1 LTLEGRP
8 DIDAAMVLA
17 LRSAV
22 VTKNSFPM
30 LGHLAPDQ
38 NLVDSANPPGAR

>member
-1 LTLEGRP
+1 LVLEGRP
-8 DIDAAMVLA
+8 DIDAAMILA

-30 LGHLAPDQ
+30 LGHLTADRNQ
-38 NLVDSANPPGAR
+38 IVAASLPGAS